1 MSYIKEDA
9 LKGCLSIGNISYKIL
24 INSVTNN
31 VCLFVYI
38 YYLCFSVYIFIS
50 ILSWF
55 LKLEQSTP
63 FYWLYD
69 AYVKVSSILYSVLV
83 GPPLI
88 SIIKGNIYISV
99 PFYLV
104 AL

>member
-1 MSYIKEDA
+1 M
-9 LKGCLSIGNISYKIL
+9 
-24 INSVTNN
+24 
-31 VCLFVYI
+31 
-38 YYLCFSVYIFIS
+38 SVYIFIS

-88 SIIKGNIYISV
+88 SIIKVNIYISV
-99 PFYLV
+99 SFYLV
-104 AL
+104 ALEVNFKIVPNIALTLEFIQW